1 MNKILIVSHCILNT
15 ASKVV
20 SYNQEE
26 MKQESANRQ
35 KLIKY
40 VLKNNIQLLQLPC
53 PEFILYGAKRWGHVK
68 EQFNHPNYRKQ
79 CRVMLEPVIMQ
90 LKEYTSYPE
99 RFQILGII
107 AIDGSPSCGY
117 HMTCKGD
124 WGGEFTGCPDLHK
137 KIDDL
142 YMAEEPGVFMEEM
155 IAFLKKEDLDIPIID
170 LSAFI
175 DHINL

>member
-1 MNKILIVSHCILNT
+1 MDKILIVSHCILNT
-15 ASKVV
+15 SSKVV

-26 MKQESANRQ
+26 IKQENANRE

-53 PEFILYGAKRWGHVK
+53 PEFLLYGAKRWGHVK
-68 EQFNHPNYRKQ
+68 EQFNHPYFRKQ
-79 CRVMLEPVIMQ
+79 CREMLEPIIMQ
-90 LKEYTSYPE
+90 LKEYASYPE
-99 RFQILGII
+99 RFQLLGII

-137 KIDDL
+137 KIYNL
-142 YMAEEPGVFMEEM
+142 YMAKEPGIFMEEM
-155 IAFLKKEDLDIPIID
+155 ISFLKKENVDIPIMD
-170 LSAFI
+170 LSTFTT
-175 DHINL
+175 HIN